1 MLSTTRQSPAARP
14 DEQPARLSDRALL
27 VVTAAVTLPLIW
39 WGYGTDIDA
48 GYLVEA
54 GERIRLF
61 DYAPSRNPGVPVVE
75 AIVAVL
81 DPLGHVAVNLATAA
95 ALAATVVGCARLVRA
110 WGHDNGDVVALAF
123 LASPIALVAGTSTGD
138 FVWALALFVWGALAQ
153 IRDRPVVAGVLYAL
167 AVGSRSSTV
176 VLIAAFLVAD
186 AWDRSGRRR
195 ALVAA
200 AVAVP
205 SALLL
210 FVPAWLSFDRS
221 LGFLE
226 HTESWNGLANNI
238 GRFGVKVYGVAGVAM
253 IVVVALAV
261 PALVRSLRRWNVDPL
276 VRFGALGFVA
286 TMTVF
291 LLFPWK
297 PAHLLPSVFTLVLW
311 IAASDRNRRSYVWL
325 LVAAVA
331 MNGLVTV
338 RLFAPDQPDAST
350 SARFEPALSWGL
362 LVNDTRCRVEFMD
375 EPPRAES
382 GAWACSLEP
391 LRGAGSD
398 ENVEDLQPDQP

>member
-205 SALLL
+205 STLLL

-375 EPPRAES
+375 EPPRES

>member
-1 MLSTTRQSPAARP
+1 MLSTTRPSPPGRRELA
-14 DEQPARLSDRALL
+14 PARLSDRALL

-48 GYLVEA
+48 GYLLEA
-54 GERIRLF
+54 GERIRSF

-81 DPLGHVAVNLATAA
+81 SPLGHVAVNLATAA

-123 LASPIALVAGTSTGD
+123 LASPVVLVAGTSTGD

-153 IRDRPVVAGVLYAL
+153 IRDRPVVAGVLHAL
-167 AVGSRSSTV
+167 AIGSRTSTV

-186 AWDRSGRRR
+186 GWDRTARRR
-195 ALVAA
+195 ALVAG
-200 AVAVP
+200 AVTVP
-205 SALLL
+205 LALAL
-210 FVPAWLSFDRS
+210 FLPAWLSFDRS

-226 HTESWNGLANNI
+226 HTESWNGVANNL
-238 GRFGVKVYGVAGVAM
+238 GRFAVKVYGVAGLAMVA
-253 IVVVALAV
+253 VVALAV
-261 PALVRSLRRWNVDPL
+261 PALVRSLRRWNADPL
-276 VRFGALGFVA
+276 VRFGALGFAA
-286 TMTVF
+286 TLVIF

-297 PAHLLPSVFTLVLW
+297 PAHLVPSLLTLVLW
-311 IAASDRNRRSYVWL
+311 IAASDRNRRSYLWL

-331 MNGLVTV
+331 LNGLVTL
-338 RLFAPDQPDAST
+338 RLVAPDRPDASR
-350 SARFEPALSWGL
+350 SARFEPVLSWGL

-375 EPPRAES
+375 EPPSADS
-382 GAWACSLEP
+382 GGWSCTLEP
-391 LRGAGSD
+391 LRGAAGDADPPPPEPPSR
-398 ENVEDLQPDQP
+398 

>member
-391 LRGAGSD
+391 LRGAGSN